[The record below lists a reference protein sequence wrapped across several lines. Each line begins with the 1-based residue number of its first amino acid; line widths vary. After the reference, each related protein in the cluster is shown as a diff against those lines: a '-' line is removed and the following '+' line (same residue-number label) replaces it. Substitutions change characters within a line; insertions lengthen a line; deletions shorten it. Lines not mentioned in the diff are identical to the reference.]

1 MLGMGSDEI
10 NIKEL
15 RMKARLT
22 LGTLADLTGYSVS
35 HIVQLEN
42 MGEGSRRMRNDI
54 ISVLLQR
61 EEEGLEIEIKIWR
74 SRAMEAED
82 RLALIKQAMKIWLN
96 KI

>member
-1 MLGMGSDEI
+1 MLDMGIDEI

-42 MGEGSRRMRNDI
+42 MGEGSKRMRNDI

-61 EEEGLEIEIKIWR
+61 EEEGLAIEIKIWR
-74 SRAMEAED
+74 SRAMEAEE
-82 RLALIKQAMKIWLN
+82 RLALIKQAMRGWLSKI
-96 KI
+96 

>member
-1 MLGMGSDEI
+1 MFDMGSDEI

-15 RMKARLT
+15 RMRARLT

-61 EEEGLEIEIKIWR
+61 EEEGLAIEIKIWR
-74 SRAMEAED
+74 TRALEAEE
-82 RLALIKQAMKIWLN
+82 RLDLIKQTMREWLN

>member
-1 MLGMGSDEI
+1 MGSDEI